1 MVTQHI
7 APYAIIKVEHN
18 DSTILLC
25 DSFEET
31 IDKFNAHFEKAFEQT
46 FPKGFDK
53 KSFDEIKTKNP
64 MFYNYTSEKRKQQL
78 TYSIAESEYATKNPM
93 FGYAI
98 LISKKKET
106 SIRIVIPEKRYLL
119 IIKDSFDNTGY
130 YKYFFDEENDAR
142 NFMYK
147 RAVANKHINLIDLYD
162 AGQDQNAT
170 KKYIGSYSIVIKDD
184 KSNHQIIYHLVNC
197 TTYA

>member
-53 KSFDEIKTKNP
+53 KSFNEI
-64 MFYNYTSEKRKQQL
+64 KRKQQL

-106 SIRIVIPEKRYLL
+106 SIHIVIPKKRYLL

-147 RAVANKHINLIDLYD
+147 KAIANKHINLIDLYD
-162 AGQDQNAT
+162 AEQHQNT
-170 KKYIGSYSIVIKDD
+170 TNKYIGSYSIVISDNKP
-184 KSNHQIIYHLVNC
+184 NRQIIYHLANC
-197 TTYA
+197 TTYT

>member
-1 MVTQHI
+1 MVTPPI

-31 IDKFNAHFEKAFEQT
+31 INKFNTHLEKTFEQT

-64 MFYNYTSEKRKQQL
+64 LFYNYISERKKQKL
-78 TYSIAESEYATKNPM
+78 TYSIAESEYAAKNPM

-119 IIKDSFDNTGY
+119 IIKDSFDNTDY

-142 NFMYK
+142 NFMYEK
-147 RAVANKHINLIDLYD
+147 AIANKHINLIDLYD
-162 AGQDQNAT
+162 AGQDQTAT
-170 KKYIGSYSIVIKDD
+170 NKYIGSYSIAIKND
-184 KSNHQIIYHLVNC
+184 KSNHQIIYHLANC
-197 TTYA
+197 TTYT

>member
-25 DSFEET
+25 DSFEEA

-46 FPKGFDK
+46 FPKG
-53 KSFDEIKTKNP
+53 
-64 MFYNYTSEKRKQQL
+64 FYNYTSEKRKQQL
-78 TYSIAESEYATKNPM
+78 TYSIAESEYAAKNPM

-106 SIRIVIPEKRYLL
+106 SIRIVVPKKRYLL
-119 IIKDSFDNTGY
+119 IIKDSFDNTEY